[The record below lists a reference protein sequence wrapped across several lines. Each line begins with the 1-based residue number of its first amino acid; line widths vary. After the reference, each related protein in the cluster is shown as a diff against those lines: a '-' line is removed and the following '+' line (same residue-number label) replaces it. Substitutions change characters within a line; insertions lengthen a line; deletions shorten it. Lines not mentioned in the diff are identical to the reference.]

1 MKQFLIGFIAATSS
15 VSMVFAQAAP
25 VSVAPTSYIYD
36 TTTNSTSNNTNT
48 NNNNNTSASTSTSTN
63 VNTNT
68 NVNQNINSGTV
79 TSINQNTS
87 NNTNTNV
94 NQNINSGTMTNIN
107 QNTMAST
114 SDNTNRNIDTSN
126 STINQ
131 SVNSQSD
138 NTNRNINTDTS
149 NSTINSTAS
158 TNNVNQNNNVN
169 VSDSKSYSESVN
181 RQVIDQNIKSPPP
194 SAIAP
199 SMMSYSQDLCT
210 TGQSGAVQTQILGM
224 SLGRTVRDQNCERM
238 KLSKTLYD
246 MGMRVAAVSLLCQD
260 TRVFRA
266 MEMAGTPCPFMGK
279 IGEEATTAWDENADR
294 RPDAE

>member
-1 MKQFLIGFIAATSS
+1 
-15 VSMVFAQAAP
+15 V
-25 VSVAPTSYIYD
+25 
-36 TTTNSTSNNTNT
+36 
-48 NNNNNTSASTSTSTN
+48 
-63 VNTNT
+63 T
-68 NVNQNINSGTV
+68 NVNQNTNVNSGT
-79 TSINQNTS
+79 I
-87 NNTNTNV
+87 
-94 NQNINSGTMTNIN
+94 TNIN
-107 QNTMAST
+107 QNTST
-114 SDNTNRNIDTSN
+114 STSLNSNSNHNYNNDTSN
-126 STINQ
+126 STIN
-131 SVNSQSD
+131 
-138 NTNRNINTDTS
+138 T
-149 NSTINSTAS
+149 TAA

-210 TGQSGAVQTQILGM
+210 TGQSGAVQTQIIGL
-224 SLGRTVRDQNCERM
+224 SAGRTVRDQNCERM

-260 TRVFRA
+260 TRVFKA

-279 IGEEATTAWDENADR
+279 IGEEATAAWDENVDA

>member
-1 MKQFLIGFIAATSS
+1 MKRFLFGFVAATSAAS
-15 VSMVFAQAAP
+15 LVFAQTTPAP
-25 VSVAPTSYIYD
+25 VSYVYD

-48 NNNNNTSASTSTSTN
+48 STSTNNNTSTST
-63 VNTNT
+63 
-68 NVNQNINSGTV
+68 
-79 TSINQNTS
+79 
-87 NNTNTNV
+87 NTNTNV

-107 QNTMAST
+107 QNTSANTNTNYNINSGSMTNINQNTSAST
-114 SDNTNRNIDTSN
+114 
-126 STINQ
+126 
-131 SVNSQSD
+131 SD

-149 NSTINSTAS
+149 NSTINQSVNSTANNTNRNINSDTINSTAS
-158 TNNVNQNNNVN
+158 TSNVNQNNNVN

-210 TGQSGAVQTQILGM
+210 TGQSGAVQTQIIGL
-224 SLGRTVRDQNCERM
+224 SAGRTVRDQNCERM

-260 TRVFRA
+260 TRVFKA

-279 IGEEATTAWDENADR
+279 IGEEATAAWGENVDA
-294 RPDAE
+294 RPDKD

>member
-1 MKQFLIGFIAATSS
+1 MINRRFLFGFVAATSAAS
-15 VSMVFAQAAP
+15 IVFAQAAP
-25 VSVAPTSYIYD
+25 APTSYIYD

-48 NNNNNTSASTSTSTN
+48 NNNTSASTSTNTN
-63 VNTNT
+63 VNT
-68 NVNQNINSGTV
+68 S
-79 TSINQNTS
+79 TS
-87 NNTNTNV
+87 TNTNI

-107 QNTMAST
+107 QNTSAST
-114 SDNTNRNIDTSN
+114 
-126 STINQ
+126 
-131 SVNSQSD
+131 SD

-149 NSTINSTAS
+149 NSTINQSVNSTSDSTNRNINSDTINSTAS

-210 TGQSGAVQTQILGM
+210 TGQSGAVQTQIIGL
-224 SLGRTVRDQNCERM
+224 SAGRTVRDQNCERM

-260 TRVFRA
+260 FRVFRA
-266 MEMAGTPCPFMGK
+266 MEMAGTPCPFLGL
-279 IGEEATTAWDENADR
+279 IGEEARAAWTENVEL
-294 RPDAE
+294 RPVEK

>member
-1 MKQFLIGFIAATSS
+1 M
-15 VSMVFAQAAP
+15 
-25 VSVAPTSYIYD
+25 
-36 TTTNSTSNNTNT
+36 TN
-48 NNNNNTSASTSTSTN
+48 
-63 VNTNT
+63 
-68 NVNQNINSGTV
+68 
-79 TSINQNTS
+79 INQNT
-87 NNTNTNV
+87 
-94 NQNINSGTMTNIN
+94 NINSGTMTNIN
-107 QNTMAST
+107 QNTST
-114 SDNTNRNIDTSN
+114 
-126 STINQ
+126 
-131 SVNSQSD
+131 SD

-149 NSTINSTAS
+149 NSTINQSVNSNSNSTSNNTNRNINSDTINSTAS

-210 TGQSGAVQTQILGM
+210 TGQSGAVQTQIIGL
-224 SLGRTVRDQNCERM
+224 SAGRTVRDQNCERM

-266 MEMAGTPCPFMGK
+266 MEMAGTPCPFMGA
-279 IGEEATTAWDENADR
+279 IGEAATAAWEENADR
-294 RPDAE
+294 RPDAD

>member
-1 MKQFLIGFIAATSS
+1 MANRRFLVLVAVGWS
-15 VSMVFAQAAP
+15 SMVLAQTAP
-25 VSVAPTSYIYD
+25 APTEYIYD

-48 NNNNNTSASTSTSTN
+48 NTSTSTS
-63 VNTNT
+63 TNT
-68 NVNQNINSGTV
+68 NVNQN
-79 TSINQNTS
+79 TSTS
-87 NNTNTNV
+87 TNTNY
-94 NQNINSGTMTNIN
+94 NINSGTMTNIN
-107 QNTMAST
+107 QNTSVSTSTST
-114 SDNTNRNIDTSN
+114 SDNTNRNINIDTSN

-131 SVNSQSD
+131 SVNSTSD
-138 NTNRNINTDTS
+138 STNRNINSD
-149 NSTINSTAS
+149 TINSTAS

-210 TGQSGAVQTQILGM
+210 TGQSGAVQTQIIGL
-224 SLGRTVRDQNCERM
+224 SAGRTVRDQNCERM

-260 TRVFRA
+260 FRVFRA
-266 MEMAGTPCPFMGK
+266 MEMAGTPCPFLGL
-279 IGEEATTAWDENADR
+279 IGEEARAAWTENVEL
-294 RPDAE
+294 RPVKD

>member
-1 MKQFLIGFIAATSS
+1 
-15 VSMVFAQAAP
+15 V
-25 VSVAPTSYIYD
+25 
-36 TTTNSTSNNTNT
+36 NTNT
-48 NNNNNTSASTSTSTN
+48 NVNSGTVTNINQNTSNS
-63 VNTNT
+63 TNT
-68 NVNQNINSGTV
+68 NVNQNINSGT
-79 TSINQNTS
+79 T
-87 NNTNTNV
+87 
-94 NQNINSGTMTNIN
+94 TNIN
-107 QNTMAST
+107 QNT

-126 STINQ
+126 STIN
-131 SVNSQSD
+131 
-138 NTNRNINTDTS
+138 T
-149 NSTINSTAS
+149 TAA

-210 TGQSGAVQTQILGM
+210 TGQSGAVQTQIIGL
-224 SLGRTVRDQNCERM
+224 SAGRTVRDQNCERM

-260 TRVFRA
+260 PRVFGA

-279 IGEEATTAWDENADR
+279 IGEEASAAWTENVEL
-294 RPDAE
+294 RPVED

>member
-1 MKQFLIGFIAATSS
+1 L
-15 VSMVFAQAAP
+15 
-25 VSVAPTSYIYD
+25 
-36 TTTNSTSNNTNT
+36 NT
-48 NNNNNTSASTSTSTN
+48 NNNNNVN
-63 VNTNT
+63 VSTNT
-68 NVNQNINSGTV
+68 NINQNSGTM
-79 TSINQNTS
+79 TNINQNT
-87 NNTNTNV
+87 
-94 NQNINSGTMTNIN
+94 NINSGTMTNIN
-107 QNTMAST
+107 QNTNANT
-114 SDNTNRNIDTSN
+114 SDATNRNFNTDVSNSTVNQTVNSNNNSTVNTNNTNNDT

-131 SVNSQSD
+131 T
-138 NTNRNINTDTS
+138 TNNN
-149 NSTINSTAS
+149 NNN
-158 TNNVNQNNNVN
+158 NNVNQNNNVN

-210 TGQSGAVQTQILGM
+210 TGQSGAVQTQIIGL
-224 SLGRTVRDQNCERM
+224 SAGRTVRDQNCERM

-266 MEMAGTPCPFMGK
+266 MEMAGTPCPFMGE
-279 IGEEATTAWDENADR
+279 IGEAATTAWEENADR